1 MRQAIVA
8 CLFHPRPVPMP
19 ASEQINERK
28 SEQNHN
34 ERIWELIEKIG
45 VCMLTTQS
53 ADSLHARPVEARAEA
68 SDKAAGLIYV
78 VTDVRSTK
86 ADEIAARPAVV
97 LTFVD
102 QGEKAY
108 LSITGRA
115 KVLRDVTKT
124 RELWRKTDELWWSGY
139 DDPNVCLL
147 RIEAMTAEL
156 WDGPASNAVFVWEFL
171 KATVT
176 GAEPELGQNR
186 KVTVQ
191 F

>member
-1 MRQAIVA
+1 M
-8 CLFHPRPVPMP
+8 
-19 ASEQINERK
+19 SELESQ
-28 SEQNHN
+28 QNHF
-34 ERIWELIEKIG
+34 ERVWTLIEKIG

-53 ADSLHARPVEARAEA
+53 DMGLHARPVEARADA

-78 VTDVRSTK
+78 VTDARSPK

-102 QGEKAY
+102 QREKAY

-115 KVLRDVTKT
+115 KVLRDVAKT

-147 RIEAMTAEL
+147 QIEAMTAEL

-171 KATVT
+171 KATVS
-176 GAEPELGQNR
+176 GAEPALGQNR
-186 KVTVQ
+186 KVTVKL
-191 F
+191 

>member
-1 MRQAIVA
+1 MSE
-8 CLFHPRPVPMP
+8 HE
-19 ASEQINERK
+19 SEQR
-28 SEQNHN
+28 HN
-34 ERIWELIEKIG
+34 ERVWELIEKIG

-53 ADSLHARPVEARAEA
+53 GVGLHARPVEARADA
-68 SDKAAGLIYV
+68 SDKAAGLFYV
-78 VTDVRSTK
+78 VTDARSPK

-102 QGEKAY
+102 QREKAY

-115 KVLRDVTKT
+115 KVLRDVVKT

-147 RIEAMTAEL
+147 QIEAMTAEL
-156 WDGPASNAVFVWEFL
+156 WDGPASSAVFVWEFL
-171 KATVT
+171 KATVS

-186 KVTVQ
+186 KVTVKL
-191 F
+191 

>member
-1 MRQAIVA
+1 
-8 CLFHPRPVPMP
+8 
-19 ASEQINERK
+19 
-28 SEQNHN
+28 
-34 ERIWELIEKIG
+34 
-45 VCMLTTQS
+45 MLTTQA
-53 ADSLHARPVEARAEA
+53 ADRLHARPVEARADA
-68 SDKAAGLIYV
+68 SDKAAGVIFV
-78 VTDVRSTK
+78 VTDARSPK

-102 QGEKAY
+102 QGENAY

-115 KVLRDVTKT
+115 KVLRDMGKT

-186 KVTVQ
+186 KVTVKL
-191 F
+191 

>member
-1 MRQAIVA
+1 
-8 CLFHPRPVPMP
+8 MP
-19 ASEQINERK
+19 KNEPK
-28 SEQNHN
+28 NESKNDQKHN

-45 VCMLTTQS
+45 VCMLTTQ
-53 ADSLHARPVEARAEA
+53 AGDSLHARPVEARAGA

-78 VTDVRSTK
+78 VTDARSTK
-86 ADEIAARPAVV
+86 ADEIAARPEVV

-102 QGEKAY
+102 QSESAY
-108 LSITGRA
+108 LSIAGRA
-115 KVLRDVTKT
+115 KVLRDVVKT

-147 RIEAMTAEL
+147 RIDAMTAEL

-171 KATVT
+171 KATVS

-186 KVTVQ
+186 KVTVRL
-191 F
+191 

>member
-1 MRQAIVA
+1 MVA
-8 CLFHPRPVPMP
+8 M
-19 ASEQINERK
+19 NEDK

-34 ERIWELIEKIG
+34 ERVWELIEKIG
-45 VCMLTTQS
+45 VCMLTTQA
-53 ADSLHARPVEARAEA
+53 ADRLHARPVEARADA

-78 VTDVRSTK
+78 VTDMRSTK
-86 ADEIAARPAVV
+86 ADEIAARPGVV

-102 QGEKAY
+102 RGENAY
-108 LSITGRA
+108 LSVTGRA
-115 KVLRDVTKT
+115 KVLRDVAKT
-124 RELWRKTDELWWSGY
+124 RELWRKTDDLWWSGF

-171 KATVT
+171 KATVS
-176 GAEPELGQNR
+176 GAEPALGQNR

-191 F
+191 L

>member
-1 MRQAIVA
+1 MSE
-8 CLFHPRPVPMP
+8 HE
-19 ASEQINERK
+19 SEQR
-28 SEQNHN
+28 HN
-34 ERIWELIEKIG
+34 ERVWELIEKIG

-53 ADSLHARPVEARAEA
+53 GVGLHARPVEARAEA

-78 VTDVRSTK
+78 VTDARSPK
-86 ADEIAARPAVV
+86 ADEIVARPAVV

-102 QGEKAY
+102 QHERAY

-115 KVLRDVTKT
+115 KVLRDMAKT

-147 RIEAMTAEL
+147 QIEAMTAEL

-171 KATVT
+171 KAKVS
-176 GAEPELGQNR
+176 GAEPALGQNR
-186 KVTVQ
+186 KVTVKL
-191 F
+191 

>member
-1 MRQAIVA
+1 M
-8 CLFHPRPVPMP
+8 PVPMP
-19 ASEQINERK
+19 ASEQTSEPKNE
-28 SEQNHN
+28 QLHI
-34 ERIWELIEKIG
+34 ERVWELVEKIG

-53 ADSLHARPVEARAEA
+53 GDSLHARPIEARADA

-78 VTDVRSTK
+78 VTDMRSPK

-102 QGEKAY
+102 QSENAY

-115 KVLRDVTKT
+115 KVLRDMAKT
-124 RELWRKTDELWWSGY
+124 RELWRKTDAMWWSGY

-147 RIEAMTAEL
+147 RIDAMTAEL
-156 WDGPASNAVFVWEFL
+156 WDGPASKAVFVWEFL
-171 KATVT
+171 KARVT

-186 KVTVQ
+186 KVTVKL
-191 F
+191 